1 MATTNNQPQDFQRL
15 RRPSWNPPS
24 STPSIPLGSRL
35 GAYAATPKT
44 VGKNDYFD
52 LSYSEKLDIRL
63 AFVLFDSRKFGKLN
77 YKDLKAA
84 IRGLECNVKKADVQK
99 LMYQYSKENDGE
111 IDSDEFL
118 QIMNM
123 KFKEK
128 LDSHARAGKLFE
140 MFDEEGRGKVS
151 VKNLRKV
158 SRDIGK
164 TFTDEQLEA
173 MIHECD
179 MDGDG
184 EVTEMEF
191 EAMMTKHQTADTI

>member
-52 LSYSEKLDIRL
+52 LNWGRGMLCPSCEHERSL
-63 AFVLFDSRKFGKLN
+63 SRTSMIQ
-77 YKDLKAA
+77 AA

>member
-1 MATTNNQPQDFQRL
+1 MVCHEQ
-15 RRPSWNPPS
+15 
-24 STPSIPLGSRL
+24 
-35 GAYAATPKT
+35 
-44 VGKNDYFD
+44 
-52 LSYSEKLDIRL
+52 
-63 AFVLFDSRKFGKLN
+63 
-77 YKDLKAA
+77 
-84 IRGLECNVKKADVQK
+84 
-99 LMYQYSKENDGE
+99 
-111 IDSDEFL
+111 
-118 QIMNM
+118 
-123 KFKEK
+123 
-128 LDSHARAGKLFE
+128 
-140 MFDEEGRGKVS
+140 

>member
-77 YKDLKAA
+77 YKDLKVKFAA
-84 IRGLECNVKKADVQK
+84 VPCGVLLLFTWTGAEVCSVRHA
-99 LMYQYSKENDGE
+99 
-111 IDSDEFL
+111 
-118 QIMNM
+118 NM
-123 KFKEK
+123 KDHFQ
-128 LDSHARAGKLFE
+128 G
-140 MFDEEGRGKVS
+140 
-151 VKNLRKV
+151 LR
-158 SRDIGK
+158 
-164 TFTDEQLEA
+164 
-173 MIHECD
+173 
-179 MDGDG
+179 
-184 EVTEMEF
+184 
-191 EAMMTKHQTADTI
+191 